1 MNRQDPEKGYFKV
14 VLRQH
19 KVDFTLAFFTGNR
32 LLCSGMLLFLHQ

>member
-1 MNRQDPEKGYFKV
+1 MKRETPEKGYFKV

-32 LLCSGMLLFLHQ
+32 LLCSDMLLFFY